1 LSEIWLILNNFS
13 KMGDKV
19 EILWKTLVVVGV
31 FNDRLSWY
39 NGLDQTSTTKTQLI
53 HNQYIFFNTPTP
65 NNPPIHSPYN
75 YY

>member
-1 LSEIWLILNNFS
+1 
-13 KMGDKV
+13 MGDKV

-53 HNQYIFFNTPTP
+53 HNQYIF
-65 NNPPIHSPYN
+65 
-75 YY
+75 